1 MPLKFLN
8 TGPIFWLW
16 SNSWTTWTDYSRDIN
31 LLMHLIEPVFLIFIF
46 PENNPMY
53 ENLQISRKNITW
65 MNHIHALC
73 SELLSHF
80 QYCVLSFLFFIWPFG
95 YISFYPFFPSG
106 QFIDLP
112 SLWLFFCF
120 LTLISACRSLFL
132 IFLLWF
138 CAYCLCPFLKVLSV

>member
-1 MPLKFLN
+1 MNRLFQGHQSIDALN
-8 TGPIFWLW
+8 ILLSLFFWSL
-16 SNSWTTWTDYSRDIN
+16 
-31 LLMHLIEPVFLIFIF
+31 F
-46 PENNPMY
+46 
-53 ENLQISRKNITW
+53 SRKIIQCMKIYRFPGRILREWIIFT
-65 MNHIHALC
+65 LC

-106 QFIDLP
+106 QFMDLP